1 MCLKQ
6 GLEEKMEHVFE
17 ARIGGENGCVSEAPV
32 GGVFDRV
39 QFQFNTHFGLWVFR
53 WSQPKQQ
60 HIIHYWKYQLQQKL
74 YRSVQNTSPLVN
86 ATLPYNNTKV

>member
-1 MCLKQ
+1 MCLKH

-17 ARIGGENGCVSEAPV
+17 ARIGGQNGCVSEAPV

-53 WSQPKQQ
+53 WSQPKQ
-60 HIIHYWKYQLQQKL
+60 
-74 YRSVQNTSPLVN
+74 
-86 ATLPYNNTKV
+86 